1 MNILLW
7 VLQGLTALLYAAS
20 GYMKVFMFDQ
30 VSTQSPSFAAYPK
43 SVWQAFGVV
52 ELICVV
58 LLIVPSALRWHPKL
72 TVFAAAILAI
82 ETIFFVWG
90 HIRFHENGP
99 MIMSTVLGL
108 IMAFIAY
115 GRAVLSPIAP
125 RV

>member
-1 MNILLW
+1 MNVLLW

-43 SVWQAFGVV
+43 EVWQAFGVL
-52 ELICVV
+52 ELVCV
-58 LLIVPSALRWHPKL
+58 LLLIIPSAFRWHPKL
-72 TVFAAAILAI
+72 TVVAAALLAI

-90 HIRFHENGP
+90 HIKFQETGP

-115 GRAVLSPIAP
+115 GRAVVRPI
-125 RV
+125 V